1 MEENTMAT
9 TKKLDSTGLS
19 QVWAKIVENFATK
32 KITEE
37 IQTQLGKMNENAQV
51 NVLESV
57 KVNGTELEITD
68 KSVNVLVPTGTLAD
82 LDEVSIDNL
91 SEALKNLINGK
102 AAPATTLSGYGI
114 TDAYTKTETDSAI
127 STAVDK
133 AVSGVY
139 KFKGSVAFSALPT
152 EDIKDGDVY
161 NVTDNFT
168 TTPDFEE
175 GEGISYPAGTNVAY
189 VSADKKW
196 DCLAGIFD
204 FSDFVKKSE
213 LEDITSDEID
223 AICVISE

>member
-19 QVWAKIVENFATK
+19 QVWAKIVENFASK
-32 KITEE
+32 KITDE
-37 IQTQLGKMNENAQV
+37 ITKKLGTVAENAQV

-68 KSVNVLVPTGTLAD
+68 KSVNILVPIGTLAG
-82 LDEVSIDNL
+82 LDEVGVDNL

-102 AAPATTLSGYGI
+102 ATSATTLSGYGI

-127 STAVDK
+127 SEAVNN

-152 EDIKDGDVY
+152 ADMKDGDVY
-161 NVTDNFT
+161 NITDGFT
-168 TTPDFEE
+168 TTQAFEE

-189 VSADKKW
+189 VSADGKW
-196 DCLAGIFD
+196 DCLAGIYD

-213 LEDITSDEID
+213 LEDITADEID
-223 AICVISE
+223 AICVINE